1 MTSIFH
7 FCGLIPGGIYFNKK
21 AMKLGTLDISAAYLG
36 GDSVSKIYMGTVQVY
51 DGENISSVS
60 TPSDEQ
66 SQEDAS

>member
-1 MTSIFH
+1 
-7 FCGLIPGGIYFNKK
+7 
-21 AMKLGTLDISAAYLG
+21 MKLGTLDISAAYLG